1 MKKKTMLIIL
11 SLLILSMFATSA
23 MAFQPKD
30 QGMFTKF
37 FNEIRIAV
45 QSIFGEIGTNPGI
58 WLRVMLFAVIFAI
71 LYGVFTR
78 DELGINDHLDNKTIG
93 ILAFVIALA
102 TAALSKENWI
112 VNIFS
117 MYQGVLLAIL
127 YLFIPLVSLFFG
139 YLLWKSDEYSDS
151 WFAWFIML
159 IVVLVN
165 MVIWSEMNLITE
177 GVATWQRLGLNLKLL
192 GFTESLVGWIIFIGA
207 GFVVFMLIK
216 SGWWAKKVEESE
228 KEGRKKGARKRL
240 SEKKEKRSFW
250 EKISGG
256 GKQLKQLPDTE
267 NTTNTLLGYIDT
279 AKTRSVS
286 ADRTEILS
294 DMVNALKKIT
304 ELRTQLVEIRDVIE
318 DVKKSHKELEDDD
331 KTALQPEIDNLDTKT
346 RAIAGKINEIRTKC
360 SSIKATSSDRAVTNA
375 LNAAETKTTEL
386 LTLIP
391 DLEYESQMVMTSIQ
405 KRL

>member
-279 AKTRSVS
+279 A
-286 ADRTEILS
+286 ILS